1 LVSLLM
7 HIPVF
12 VGIFTFRRYIIAATR
27 RSKPYS
33 SSLAIRRIRQFP
45 HDSANG
51 WTGLMAA
58 GYMLSYFNWRLLFL
72 TWPARQ
78 TRRRAAAEQ

>member
-33 SSLAIRRIRQFP
+33 SSLDIRRIRQFP

-58 GYMLSYFNWRLLFL
+58 GYVLSYFNWLSLLFL
-72 TWPARQ
+72 T
-78 TRRRAAAEQ
+78 